1 MTEQQLKKT
10 VKETLGWASELSDA
24 WVGTTTGN
32 IIDSQKNHLES
43 LVESGDMN
51 LASVQ
56 VIELAQTLV
65 YAEGELDEH

>member
-1 MTEQQLKKT
+1 MQNELIKKT
-10 VKETLGWASELSDA
+10 LERASDMSEA

-43 LVESGDMN
+43 LVKANDMN

-56 VIELAQTLV
+56 VLELVQTLQ
-65 YAEGELDEH
+65 YAEEALND

>member
-1 MTEQQLKKT
+1 MTDKQLKKV
-10 VKETLGWASELSDA
+10 VKETLEWANDMSDT

-32 IIDSQKNHLES
+32 IIDSQKKHLEN

-65 YAEGELDEH
+65 YAEKELDEY